1 MQPRRRKPPLDAVRD
16 TEESVH
22 HPVPAGAAALGK
34 RRRSGHACADL
45 AGQPNPAAMPSP
57 HRQTFRSRKQSAIL
71 KLRIGA
77 SRLRRTQQSRRECR
91 NMTSQL
97 QGRTPFT
104 VSTRRSRKV
113 ALVRVAGELDLA
125 TAPTLRA
132 HLRAATAPSASSVL
146 ILDLSGVTFCDSV
159 GLSELVVAL
168 QHSQNRGKRL
178 VLSGVPASLDDL
190 LYRTGLHK
198 ILERRA
204 TCDEAL
210 RHVRE
215 TRHAHCAGHDGRR
228 PA

>member
-1 MQPRRRKPPLDAVRD
+1 
-16 TEESVH
+16 
-22 HPVPAGAAALGK
+22 
-34 RRRSGHACADL
+34 
-45 AGQPNPAAMPSP
+45 
-57 HRQTFRSRKQSAIL
+57 
-71 KLRIGA
+71 
-77 SRLRRTQQSRRECR
+77 
-91 NMTSQL
+91 MTSQL

-104 VSTRRSRKV
+104 ISSRRFHKV

-132 HLRAATAPSASSVL
+132 YLRAATAPSASSVL

-159 GLSELVVAL
+159 GLSELIVGL
-168 QHSQNRGKRL
+168 QNSQNRGKRF

-210 RHVRE
+210 RQAEEER
-215 TRHAHCAGHDGRR
+215 G
-228 PA
+228 